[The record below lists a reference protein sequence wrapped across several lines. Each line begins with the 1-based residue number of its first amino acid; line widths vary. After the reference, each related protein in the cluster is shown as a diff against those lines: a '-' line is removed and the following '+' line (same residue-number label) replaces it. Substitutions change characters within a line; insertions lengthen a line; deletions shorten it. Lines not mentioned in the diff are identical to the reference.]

1 MRLILNE
8 VGFQVF
14 VPSLKCG
21 PISAAIQ
28 SAGNLAAQALASG
41 FNYKIAKE
49 TNESNERNVA
59 ATNLA
64 NLDIANANN
73 QTQIQLA
80 KEANDLNYKMFIEAN
95 AWNENMWEKENEYN
109 DPSNQ
114 IKRLIDAG
122 INPNMVGAPSGGS
135 NNPTG
140 TAGSAP
146 SSVASAPAVIP
157 QLATPSFEAAIA
169 NPYEMLP
176 VNLDFLGPMMQ
187 AAGIEKT
194 RSETKGI
201 EIANQMKN
209 FEAEQLPTNMY
220 LEQDFKKWQT
230 ESAKAQVFKYNASG
244 MLDLQKISES
254 DATTYFT
261 YVNARAVD
269 KQREECEQ
277 RIAFAKD
284 MHPKQMRELDATWDR
299 IQSEIKAY
307 EASAKASIASA
318 AESYATAGAQ
328 GELAQYYNAQTTGLD
343 IDNQTRHEANL
354 QQIRESVA
362 ATRYQQ
368 MLTLTEG
375 TKWTKAE
382 KEAVSKFLAENPEIK
397 PSTVI
402 NALKDVRNMDE
413 KQLRAKYGAS
423 VARFAVGVVTGLVVG
438 ASTGNPV
445 LGLGAGAAVAGAPMG
460 AVINPSMAAPKPNPI
475 GFNQ

>member
-1 MRLILNE
+1 MKLILKE
-8 VGFQVF
+8 VGFQAF
-14 VPSLKCG
+14 SPSRKCG
-21 PISAAIQ
+21 VIGSAITA
-28 SAGNLAAQALASG
+28 AGNVASSSITNG
-41 FNYKIAKE
+41 VNYKIAKE
-49 TNESNERNVA
+49 TNASNERNVA
-59 ATNLA
+59 ATNKS

-73 QTQIQLA
+73 AAQKELA
-80 KEANDLNYKMFIEAN
+80 DDANALNYQMFTEQN
-95 AWNENMWEKENEYN
+95 AFNESMWEKENEYN

-114 IKRLIDAG
+114 MARLIEAG

-135 NNPTG
+135 SNPTG
-140 TAGSAP
+140 VAGSAP
-146 SSVASAPAVIP
+146 VSAASAPAEM
-157 QLATPSFEAAIA
+157 ATLVTPNFEAAIA

-176 VNLDFLGPMMQ
+176 VSLDFLGPMMQ
-187 AAGIEKT
+187 AAGVEKT

-201 EIANQMKN
+201 EIANRMKN

-230 ESAKAQVFKYNASG
+230 ESAKTQVFKFNASG

-261 YVNARAVD
+261 YVNARAVE

-284 MHPKQMRELDATWDR
+284 MHPKQMRQLDADWEKTNA
-299 IQSEIKAY
+299 EIKAY
-307 EASAKASIASA
+307 EASAMASVANA
-318 AESYATAGAQ
+318 TESYANAALAGRQ
-328 GELAQYYNAQTTGLD
+328 GEYYDAQTTALD

-362 ATRYQQ
+362 QTRLSQ
-368 MLTLTEG
+368 MMTLTEG

-382 KEAVSKFLAENPEIK
+382 KQAMAQFLTDNPEIK
-397 PSTVI
+397 PSIVI
-402 NALKDVRNMDE
+402 NALKDVRNMNE
-413 KQLRAKYGAS
+413 KELASKYGSA
-423 VARFAVGVVTGLVVG
+423 VARFAVGVVTGVVVG
-438 ASTGNPV
+438 VATANPV

-460 AVINPSMAAPKPNPI
+460 AVVNPSMTAPKPNPI